1 MSAPSSD
8 AVHVASVDLRDVAR
22 RTGCTQR
29 ELLYGIR
36 LATTS
41 TSAAGAIVAPAEHA
55 TFLTEY
61 SGSERGPH
69 AAASEPSDGVD
80 VALVSLAARPG
91 VLDAELPKC
100 LLPIGSLPLIGHV
113 LSQLHAGGV
122 SRFVIVLGVGGATIR
137 AAVNTLPV
145 ARTAR
150 IEFIDLGPAYAQGF
164 ARSLLAASALLG
176 GQEPFL
182 LCTPDHIF
190 DAAIVSELRTRVCR
204 RAGVRAI
211 ALIEDNVRTVSG
223 ALPPTAVHVSLE
235 ELRPPGAWPEKRVA
249 QISASPIPNAAGIE
263 AGLYRCDGSFF
274 ATLAALSATRPYF
287 TVAQAMQYLAAER
300 RLGAMMTAGRRWLAL
315 ETRDQMDAT
324 LRTTVDRDGQ
334 THFPWQERMVRA
346 DSFSCH
352 PVGSTAEPNSLR
364 RLGRPISVVAG
375 APPTQRLV
383 LPLATTDQP
392 VVPTAAHHALDF
404 LFVSADA
411 EGAKPVPAA
420 ARAGTPASWFGLSEP
435 LLPGTARMRS
445 RGSARTSSSVDALT
459 VMASVGSVGAE
470 LQAIS
475 IELLEEP
482 HRSLCYLIDGVPRWP
497 STAIVKP
504 MLALPMPAE
513 PLRLLLPSAIDSVA
527 LHTSEE
533 DAAVHLT
540 VHKRVPFVGWLLL
553 VGALVTSYSSAP
565 ATGLQSAALP
575 PIGRTAFL
583 RSAWRGTCTTL
594 VCALVSCVQRASRR
608 DLVTALRMR
617 LKRDVSRRLLAAGAA
632 LCVNYG
638 AFNVALDHTS
648 ISHAA
653 LFGSCGS
660 IYIVLGQLLASALDR
675 GPAVPSWHVVG
686 VLLGGAGAF
695 LATRDAA
702 SGTLAAVGM
711 HHTTLKGDLAA
722 LVSGL
727 GAATYLTLV
736 ESLRLDIDAI
746 ALYALVM
753 GEFAALSLVTAC
765 FLDSEPPSFL
775 APLDPQIGVV
785 GWLAP
790 TPARLLA
797 QLWLALVVDLAGN
810 LGFIAVM
817 AYVPA
822 LVVAAVMLLGPLTSC
837 LEGIAVGVDQLPGPW
852 TLGGAL
858 LITVGSTLIAFTSCE
873 VTATVEIRRCS

>member
-1 MSAPSSD
+1 M
-8 AVHVASVDLRDVAR
+8 
-22 RTGCTQR
+22 
-29 ELLYGIR
+29 
-36 LATTS
+36 
-41 TSAAGAIVAPAEHA
+41 
-55 TFLTEY
+55 
-61 SGSERGPH
+61 
-69 AAASEPSDGVD
+69 
-80 VALVSLAARPG
+80 
-91 VLDAELPKC
+91 
-100 LLPIGSLPLIGHV
+100 
-113 LSQLHAGGV
+113 
-122 SRFVIVLGVGGATIR
+122 
-137 AAVNTLPV
+137 
-145 ARTAR
+145 
-150 IEFIDLGPAYAQGF
+150 
-164 ARSLLAASALLG
+164 
-176 GQEPFL
+176 
-182 LCTPDHIF
+182 
-190 DAAIVSELRTRVCR
+190 SELRTRVCR
-204 RAGVRAI
+204 RTGVRAI
-211 ALIEDNVRTVSG
+211 ALVEDNPLTVSG

-235 ELRPPGAWPEKRVA
+235 ELRPPGAWPENRVT
-249 QISASPIPNAAGIE
+249 QISASPVPNAAGIE

-287 TVAQAMQYLAAER
+287 TVAQAMQFLAAER

-346 DSFSCH
+346 DSFSCR
-352 PVGSTAEPNSLR
+352 PVGSTAEPNSAEQSASLR
-364 RLGRPISVVAG
+364 RLGMPISVLAG

-392 VVPTAAHHALDF
+392 VVPTATHNALDF
-404 LFVSADA
+404 LFVPADA
-411 EGAKPVPAA
+411 EGAKPVPPA

-435 LLPGTARMRS
+435 LLPGEARMRS

-475 IELLEEP
+475 IELLEPRPLLDHEP
-482 HRSLCYLIDGVPRWP
+482 HRSLCYLIDGVPRWS

-540 VHKRVPFVGWLLL
+540 VHKRVPLLGWLLL

-594 VCALVSCVQRASRR
+594 VCALVSCVQSASRR

-617 LKRDVSRRLLAAGAA
+617 FKRDVSRRLLAAGAA

-660 IYIVLGQLLASALDR
+660 IYIVFGQLLASALGH
-675 GPAVPSWHVVG
+675 GPAVPSLHVVG
-686 VLLGGAGAF
+686 VLLGGGGAF

-702 SGTLAAVGM
+702 SDTLAAVGM
-711 HHTTLKGDLAA
+711 HHTTLMGDLAA

-775 APLDPQIGVV
+775 TPLDPQIGVV

-810 LGFIAVM
+810 FGFIAVM

-837 LEGIAVGVDQLPGPW
+837 LEGIAVGVDELPGPW

-873 VTATVEIRRCS
+873 VTATVEIRRCT